1 MAKAKKKTEKPEA
14 EMSRIDKIV
23 QAFDKI
29 SHTSGE
35 IQVMGAGEVIQDIPV
50 IPSGIPSLDKAL
62 GVGGYPH
69 GRIVEIM
76 GKEASGK
83 TTVTLQAIASAQK
96 HGGVCAFVD
105 AEHALD
111 LRYAK
116 NLGVDVDSLMV
127 VQPDCGESGLA
138 AVEYLATLL
147 GPGDIIVV
155 DSVAALTPRKEI
167 AGDMG
172 DQHMGLL
179 ARLMA
184 QAMRKLVSIVSKRG
198 VVVLFI
204 NQLRSKIGVVYGSPD
219 VTTGG
224 NSLKFA
230 ASIRLDIKRIG
241 SVKNKE
247 EIIGNRT
254 KIKVAKNKVASPFKE
269 AEVDLIFGEG
279 IARVNDVINLAIDA
293 GLIIQKGAWVYL
305 VKDESSLGQGMPRA
319 VQHVKDTPELLEY
332 LETELA
338 K

>member
-1 MAKAKKKTEKPEA
+1 M
-14 EMSRIDKIV
+14 
-23 QAFDKI
+23 
-29 SHTSGE
+29 
-35 IQVMGAGEVIQDIPV
+35 
-50 IPSGIPSLDKAL
+50 
-62 GVGGYPH
+62 
-69 GRIVEIM
+69 
-76 GKEASGK
+76 
-83 TTVTLQAIASAQK
+83 
-96 HGGVCAFVD
+96 
-105 AEHALD
+105 
-111 LRYAK
+111 
-116 NLGVDVDSLMV
+116 
-127 VQPDCGESGLA
+127 
-138 AVEYLATLL
+138 
-147 GPGDIIVV
+147 
-155 DSVAALTPRKEI
+155 AALTPRKEI